1 MIKYKLNWNKYILLN
16 LKKIQKNIFNIIK
29 SEKENSKSQMNKPIN
44 VLGIYLGTKYSCV
57 GTYKNGKIE
66 IIPNDS
72 GERTISSVIFFENNQ
87 ILVGKS
93 AKNLLIENPKNTKN
107 DSKRLIGRRFNDKIV
122 RRNKIFGF

>member
-1 MIKYKLNWNKYILLN
+1 M
-16 LKKIQKNIFNIIK
+16 
-29 SEKENSKSQMNKPIN
+29 EKENSKSQMNKPIN
-44 VLGIYLGTKYSCV
+44 VLGIYLGTKYSCM

-72 GERTISSVIFFENNQ
+72 GDRTISSVIFFENNQ

-122 RRNKIFGF
+122 RRNKIFWILM

>member
-16 LKKIQKNIFNIIK
+16 LKKIQKNIFNTIK

-44 VLGIYLGTKYSCV
+44 VLGIYLGTKYSCM

-72 GERTISSVIFFENNQ
+72 GDRTISSVIFFENNQ
-87 ILVGKS
+87 IWEGKS